1 VPCLFASSVL
11 RHQISMKKTLYFYI
25 WKELL
30 PIFFIGLMTFTIIL
44 LMDKIFKLIELII
57 NRGGNV
63 TNILMLLLYIAPS
76 FLTFTIP
83 IAVLLGIL
91 LTFGRLSGDSEVT
104 AFKAS
109 GISLYQLYVPIA
121 IFSVSAYLVTSFLVF
136 YGLPWGNNGFISTLK
151 LIAQSKPD
159 IEVKER
165 VFNDSFKGFV
175 IYVDKVPVQGKKMEG
190 ILIYDERDKENVNTI
205 FAQEGFLVNS
215 PDSQDVVLK
224 LLNGTLHRFEPKAN
238 AYQKMQFDSY
248 DLKIELKKTVADIE
262 RKLKEH
268 EMSIDELKEKIKRL
282 KSRGQDPTPEE
293 VELHKRRAIP
303 FACIVFGLIGVP
315 LGIQPRRSGR
325 SYGFVFSILIL
336 LAYYVSLI
344 AFEMLAVRGAVPAL
358 VAGWSPTFLFGGL
371 GIYLLIKAANE
382 SPFKPAVWV
391 IEGLDFLQ
399 KKWRK
404 LSNDV

>member
-1 VPCLFASSVL
+1 
-11 RHQISMKKTLYFYI
+11 MKKTLYLYI
-25 WKELL
+25 WKEIL

-63 TNILMLLLYIAPS
+63 KNILMLLVFIAPS

-83 IAVLLGIL
+83 TAVLLGIL
-91 LTFGRLSGDSEVT
+91 LTFGRLSGDSEIT

-109 GISLYQLYVPIA
+109 GISLYQLFIPISL
-121 IFSVSAYLVTSFLVF
+121 FSISAFLITSFLVF
-136 YGLPWGNNGFISTLK
+136 YGLPWGNRGFISTLY

-159 IEVKER
+159 VEVKER
-165 VFNDSFKGFV
+165 VFNDSFKGLV
-175 IYVDKVPVQGKKMEG
+175 VYVDKVPVQGKKMEG
-190 ILIYDERDKENVNTI
+190 ILIYDERDNKNVNTI
-205 FAQEGFLVNS
+205 FAQEGFLISN
-215 PDSQDVVLK
+215 PQSQEVVLK
-224 LLNGTLHRFEPKAN
+224 LLNGNIHRFEPQTN
-238 AYQKMQFDSY
+238 AYQKIAFEAY
-248 DLKIELKKTVADIE
+248 DLKIELWKSIVDIE

-268 EMSIDELKEKIKRL
+268 EMSIDEIKEKIK
-282 KSRGQDPTPEE
+282 KMKKQGEDTTPQE
-293 VELHKRRAIP
+293 VELHKRYAIP

-344 AFEMLAVRGAVPAL
+344 AFEMLAVRKAVPAFL
-358 VAGWSPTFLFGGL
+358 AGWSSTFLFGGL

-382 SPFKPAVWV
+382 SPFKPAVWM
-391 IEGLDFLQ
+391 IEGLDLLQ
-399 KKWRK
+399 KKRRN
-404 LSNDV
+404 LFNHV

>member
-1 VPCLFASSVL
+1 
-11 RHQISMKKTLYFYI
+11 MKKTLYFYI
-25 WKELL
+25 WKEIL

-57 NRGGNV
+57 NRGGSV
-63 TNILMLLLYIAPS
+63 TNILMLLLFIAPS

-83 IAVLLGIL
+83 TAVLLGIL

-104 AFKAS
+104 ALKAS
-109 GISLYQLYVPIA
+109 GISLYQLYMPIA
-121 IFSVSAYLVTSFLVF
+121 IFSISAYLITSFLVF
-136 YGLPWGNNGFISTLK
+136 YGLPWGNRGFISTLS
-151 LIAQSKPD
+151 LIAKSKPD
-159 IEVKER
+159 VEVKER
-165 VFNDSFKGFV
+165 VFNDSFKGLV
-175 IYVDKVPVQGKKMEG
+175 VYVDKVPVQGKKMEG

-205 FAQEGFLVNS
+205 FAQEGFLISS
-215 PDSQDVVLK
+215 PQSQEVVLK
-224 LLNGTLHRFEPKAN
+224 LLNGNLHRFEPQTK
-238 AYQKMQFDSY
+238 AYQKMQFDAY
-248 DLKIELKKTVADIE
+248 DLKIEFGKTIADIE
-262 RKLKEH
+262 RKFKEH
-268 EMSIDELKEKIKRL
+268 EMSIDEIKKKIEKMRAQ
-282 KSRGQDPTPEE
+282 GEDTTPQE

-303 FACIVFGLIGVP
+303 FVCIVFGLIGVP

-344 AFEMLAVRGAVPAL
+344 AFEMLAVRRAVPAFL
-358 VAGWSPTFLFGGL
+358 AGWSPTFMFGGL

-391 IEGLDFLQ
+391 IEGLDLLQ
-399 KKWRK
+399 KKRRK